1 MWLLTTGVSQ
11 EQFSVPEVDAT
22 SPTPLLS
29 KGEGSTDP
37 MSIIP
42 SSADQDIRLPIGL
55 PSEDGVVREEV
66 ESEVQAEAQVEAESD
81 ERHEYMLGNDLEED
95 EMQPCSSGNS
105 SGYEKRCV
113 VVELG
118 SDDEQAEGYR
128 Y

>member
-1 MWLLTTGVSQ
+1 M
-11 EQFSVPEVDAT
+11 PEVNAT
-22 SPTPLLS
+22 SPTPLLTN
-29 KGEGSTDP
+29 EEESTDP

-42 SSADQDIRLPIGL
+42 SSADQETRLPIGL
-55 PSEDGVVREEV
+55 PSEDGAVREEV
-66 ESEVQAEAQVEAESD
+66 EVEAEAKAQAQAEAEGD
-81 ERHEYMLGNDLEED
+81 EGHEYMTGNDFGED

-113 VVELG
+113 VVTLG

>member
-1 MWLLTTGVSQ
+1 M
-11 EQFSVPEVDAT
+11 PHVDAS

-29 KGEGSTDP
+29 KEEGSKEP
-37 MSIIP
+37 ISIIP

-55 PSEDGVVREEV
+55 PSEDGAVSEE
-66 ESEVQAEAQVEAESD
+66 AEAQVEAQAQSNEG
-81 ERHEYMLGNDLEED
+81 REYMPGNDLEED

-105 SGYEKRCV
+105 SGYEKRSV
-113 VVELG
+113 MVMLG